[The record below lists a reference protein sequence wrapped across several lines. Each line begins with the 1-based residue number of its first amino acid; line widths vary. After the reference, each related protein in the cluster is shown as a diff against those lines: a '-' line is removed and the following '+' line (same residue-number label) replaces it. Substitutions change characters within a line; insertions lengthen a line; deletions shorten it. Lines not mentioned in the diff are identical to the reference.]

1 VSFKTN
7 VNRAKTKKWVTAKKN
22 AYDGDDWGG
31 YDEYDEYG
39 VEDEPPAQPAQSQR
53 YYAGGQPQRTHTDR
67 SFTEPIQPGQTGT
80 ARRNSFEAGEEHRAF
95 SASIPPPQQGY
106 GQQQYG
112 EQSRQTSGTDS
123 DMGHEPQDRRD
134 YTPSAM
140 PHPLQTQMSPMPAD
154 INSSPA
160 RSQFPPRKSSIGQ
173 SDSPL
178 ATSPR
183 VRTGSHGDKPLP
195 FVRPA
200 DIYKRV
206 EEERERERASLDSS
220 RPSLDSL
227 SSRPKDELQSPTSD
241 SGRMLKPLE
250 TVAERKSEYLSDF
263 DSAFAQ
269 NDQQRAAGGSQLQ
282 APVVSPPH
290 DQGFRSVVDQ
300 AFTRADDSR
309 SIPPTPISKDDDSS
323 MSRTN
328 TGSTAGISPI
338 MSRVPSGAMS
348 ALKRNQAGVVESAPA
363 IAEEPSDTATFV
375 PGATSTFMHDPPHA
389 PAPKAAADHS
399 RNFSSSSLPR
409 SGLATPTRG
418 DSPARSPVISPHKD
432 LPGPKA
438 AQIATGSPE
447 EPSAMDGGLAGP
459 SPAYAAREADLAT
472 AARSGPGNAAP
483 GLGAIEKQSQ
493 DAFLESHAEQSPIED
508 VFPRSRSESPSK
520 GRVQALAG
528 KFGDVASSRRGSTQ
542 SNMSRN
548 SVQSWEKS
556 QHSSRAPSPT
566 KGSPSKPS
574 SPIKEFRPHLPGQWE
589 SYATSAATPMDQGE
603 RDRSLD
609 FSSDKAATSL
619 EGAELTPTTAKHPV
633 DQVRTDDDYDGIDP
647 IAALKNA
654 GAAMAQSFK
663 ATIGMDDASSEPHDQ
678 QASGAKGASYGN
690 MYTPRPLQFE
700 RTVSS
705 LSSIPPTPPAKDTPT
720 SEEPPQLS
728 SNEVDPNTPVQ
739 NKRPDFFP
747 QLSTQPSADDQESDR
762 LRKEIVASLTPVAS
776 ADPNRRSLQP
786 ASPGANRA
794 SSILPAEYDS
804 YWADGG
810 NGTSPRLSQ
819 DVERSLPTSAA
830 AVPPVI
836 PPVIPPPEELPKPSL
851 LNRFSWENNTPKSA
865 APANADV
872 TAPVPEPMKTE
883 HEESIPSPAVERAAE
898 EERQQ
903 WSEGLPDPYFG
914 PGHTITVTKPDPIT
928 EPESSARSP
937 TTVIDHDALTSPTR
951 EQTRSPGL
959 HVVNSAV
966 DPEAVDLPPR
976 LSADIRRTSEENLKD
991 ELKLLEQEVNG
1002 ENSNPAISTSVN
1014 VPEPQTPTRA
1024 NDHAPSA
1031 VSPTSGKPLGA
1042 REIATINSAAERIAT
1057 YNQTREHWATHDH
1070 GLQGWLV
1077 STIDANPNLASENM
1091 PVQRVNT
1098 GTVRHKHTA
1107 SLSIL
1112 GKLGG
1117 ASTYQLGSEQSPSTP
1132 TQGPVSADSPTS
1144 GGPGSGTAFDRR
1156 VASRQ
1161 LEAKGKDL
1169 LHTANVLS
1177 GKGLTSAKGLF
1188 AKGKSRFGREK
1199 VEK

>member
-1 VSFKTN
+1 M
-7 VNRAKTKKWVTAKKN
+7 TAKKN

-39 VEDEPPAQPAQSQR
+39 VDDEPPAKPAPSQR
-53 YYAGGQPQRTHTDR
+53 HYAGGQPQRTHTDR
-67 SFTEPIQPGQTGT
+67 SFTEPIQPGPPGK

-95 SASIPPPQQGY
+95 SASIPPPQQDY

-112 EQSRQTSGTDS
+112 EQQRQTSGAGS
-123 DMGHEPQDRRD
+123 DMGHEPQDRLD
-134 YTPSAM
+134 FTPSAM
-140 PHPLQTQMSPMPAD
+140 PPPLQTQMSPMPAG

-160 RSQFPPRKSSIGQ
+160 RAQFPPRKSSI
-173 SDSPL
+173 D
-178 ATSPR
+178 
-183 VRTGSHGDKPLP
+183 LP

-206 EEERERERASLDSS
+206 DEERERERASLDSS

-227 SSRPKDELQSPTSD
+227 SSRPKDDLQSPTSD
-241 SGRMLKPLE
+241 GGRLLKPLE
-250 TVAERKSEYLSDF
+250 TVAERKSKYLPDLN
-263 DSAFAQ
+263 SAFAQ
-269 NDQQRAAGGSQLQ
+269 NDKQPAAGGSQAQ
-282 APVVSPPH
+282 ASGSHASVMSPPS

-300 AFTRADDSR
+300 AFTRADDQR
-309 SIPPTPISKDDDSS
+309 SVPPTPISKDDDSS

-328 TGSTAGISPI
+328 TGSTTGISPI
-338 MSRVPSGAMS
+338 MSRVPSGATS
-348 ALKRNQAGVVESAPA
+348 ALKRNQVGVEGSTPA
-363 IAEEPSDTATFV
+363 IAEEPSDTAAFI
-375 PGATSTFMHDPPHA
+375 PGATSTFIHNA
-389 PAPKAAADHS
+389 TAPKSSADHS

-418 DSPARSPVISPHKD
+418 DSPARSPVISPYKD
-432 LPGPKA
+432 LPEPKA
-438 AQIATGSPE
+438 AQIATGSPD
-447 EPSAMDGGLAGP
+447 EPDAMEGGLAGP
-459 SPAYAAREADLAT
+459 SPAYAAREADIAT
-472 AARSGPGNAAP
+472 AARSGSGSAAP
-483 GLGAIEKQSQ
+483 GLGAAEKHSQ

-508 VFPRSRSESPSK
+508 AFPRSRSESPSK

-528 KFGDVASSRRGSTQ
+528 KFGDVSHSRRGSTQ

-574 SPIKEFRPHLPGQWE
+574 SPVKEFRPHLPGQWE
-589 SYATSAATPMDQGE
+589 SYATTAATPLDHSE
-603 RDRSLD
+603 RGRSLD
-609 FSSDKAATSL
+609 FEKDKAAYSL
-619 EGAELTPTTAKHPV
+619 EGADLTPTTAKHPV
-633 DQVRTDDDYDGIDP
+633 DEVKTDDGLDP
-647 IAALKNA
+647 IAGLKSA
-654 GAAMAQSFK
+654 GAAMAQSFRS
-663 ATIGMDDASSEPHDQ
+663 TVGIDDTSAEPHNQ
-678 QASGAKGASYGN
+678 QVTGAKGASYGD
-690 MYTPRPLQFE
+690 MYMPRPLQLE

-705 LSSIPPTPPAKDTPT
+705 LSSIPPTPPAKDTPRN
-720 SEEPPQLS
+720 EEPPQLPS
-728 SNEVDPNTPVQ
+728 KDVDLDTPDQ
-739 NKRPDFFP
+739 YKRPEFFP
-747 QLSTQPSADDQESDR
+747 QLSTQTSADDQESDR

-776 ADPNRRSLQP
+776 ADPSRRSLQP
-786 ASPGANRA
+786 ASPGTNRA

-810 NGTSPRLSQ
+810 NGASPRPSQ
-819 DVERSLPTSAA
+819 EVERNIATSSS
-830 AVPPVI
+830 AVVA
-836 PPVIPPPEELPKPSL
+836 PVIPPPEELPKSSL
-851 LNRFSWENNTPKSA
+851 LNLFSWENNTPKPASPDSA
-865 APANADV
+865 VAT
-872 TAPVPEPMKTE
+872 TAIPEPTKLFHQET
-883 HEESIPSPAVERAAE
+883 IPSPAVEHAAE

-903 WSEGLPDPYFG
+903 WSEGLPDPYTG
-914 PGHTITVTKPDPIT
+914 PAHTITVTKPDPVT
-928 EPESSARSP
+928 DPESLSRSS
-937 TTVIDHDALTSPTR
+937 TTVVDHDALASPTR
-951 EQTRSPGL
+951 EQTRPPGL

-976 LSADIRRTSEENLKD
+976 LSADIRRTSED
-991 ELKLLEQEVNG
+991 TMVPLEQQLNG
-1002 ENSNPAISTSVN
+1002 ETPNPAISTSSN
-1014 VPEPQTPTRA
+1014 VPEPQTPTQA
-1024 NDHAPSA
+1024 NAHAPFA
-1031 VSPTSGKPLGA
+1031 VSPTSDKPLGA

-1070 GLQGWLV
+1070 GLQGWLG
-1077 STIDANPNLASENM
+1077 STIDAKPNLVTQNI

-1107 SLSIL
+1107 SLSLL

-1117 ASTYQLGSEQSPSTP
+1117 ASTHQLGNEQSPSTP
-1132 TQGPVSADSPTS
+1132 IQGPVGANSPTF
-1144 GGPGSGTAFDRR
+1144 GGPGSASAFDRR

>member
-1 VSFKTN
+1 
-7 VNRAKTKKWVTAKKN
+7 VTAKKN

-39 VEDEPPAQPAQSQR
+39 VEDEPAPAPAPSQR

-67 SFTEPIQPGQTGT
+67 SFTEPIQPGPPGK

-95 SASIPPPQQGY
+95 SASIPPPQQGD

-112 EQSRQTSGTDS
+112 EQQRQTSGADS
-123 DMGHEPQDRRD
+123 DMGHEPQSRRD
-134 YTPSAM
+134 FTPSAM
-140 PHPLQTQMSPMPAD
+140 PPPLQTQMSPMPSE

-160 RSQFPPRKSSIGQ
+160 RTQFPPRKSSIGQ
-173 SDSPL
+173 TDSPI

-183 VRTGSHGDKPLP
+183 PRTGSHSDKPLP

-227 SSRPKDELQSPTSD
+227 SSRPKDDLHSPTSD
-241 SGRMLKPLE
+241 GGRHLQPLE
-250 TVAERKSEYLSDF
+250 TVAERKSEYLPDF
-263 DSAFAQ
+263 DSAFAHGQ
-269 NDQQRAAGGSQLQ
+269 PAAGESQSQALGSH
-282 APVVSPPH
+282 APVVSPPN

-300 AFTRADDSR
+300 AFTRNDDQR

-328 TGSTAGISPI
+328 TGSTTGISPI
-338 MSRVPSGAMS
+338 MSRVPSGATS
-348 ALKRNQAGVVESAPA
+348 AIKRTQVGGEGSTPA

-375 PGATSTFMHDPPHA
+375 PGTTPTSIHDPSYA
-389 PAPKAAADHS
+389 AAPKSSAGHS
-399 RNFSSSSLPR
+399 RDISGSSLPR

-418 DSPARSPVISPHKD
+418 DSPARSPVISPQKD
-432 LPGPKA
+432 LPEPKA

-447 EPSAMDGGLAGP
+447 ELHAMEGGSNGP

-472 AARSGPGNAAP
+472 VAKTSPVRGSH
-483 GLGAIEKQSQ
+483 GLGMAEQRAQ
-493 DAFLESHAEQSPIED
+493 DAFLESHAGQSPIED
-508 VFPRSRSESPSK
+508 ALPRSRSASPSK

-528 KFGDVASSRRGSTQ
+528 RFGDVSQSRRGSTQ
-542 SNMSRN
+542 SNISRN

-574 SPIKEFRPHLPGQWE
+574 SPVKEFRPHLPGQWE
-589 SYATSAATPMDQGE
+589 SYATTAATPLDQNE

-609 FSSDKAATSL
+609 FEKDKASNSL
-619 EGAELTPTTAKHPV
+619 EGAELTPTTAKHHLDEVNP
-633 DQVRTDDDYDGIDP
+633 DDGIDP
-647 IAALKNA
+647 IAALKSA

-663 ATIGMDDASSEPHDQ
+663 ATVGMGNTSSEPHSEQ
-678 QASGAKGASYGN
+678 SNHAKGPSYGD
-690 MYTPRPLQFE
+690 MYMPRPLQLE

-705 LSSIPPTPPAKDTPT
+705 LSSIPPTPPAKDTPRN
-720 SEEPPQLS
+720 EEPPQLPS
-728 SNEVDPNTPVQ
+728 KDVEASTPVQ
-739 NKRPDFFP
+739 HKRPDFFP

-762 LRKEIVASLTPVAS
+762 LRKEIVASLTPGAS
-776 ADPNRRSLQP
+776 ADPSRRSLQP
-786 ASPGANRA
+786 TSPEANRA

-810 NGTSPRLSQ
+810 NGVSPQPSQEPEHSTPTPSSVGFAPGVTS
-819 DVERSLPTSAA
+819 T
-830 AVPPVI
+830 
-836 PPVIPPPEELPKPSL
+836 EEHHKASL
-851 LNRFSWENNTPKSA
+851 LNRFSWENNTPQLAIPNNLVGS
-865 APANADV
+865 
-872 TAPVPEPMKTE
+872 TTVPEPTKTS
-883 HEESIPSPAVERAAE
+883 HEETVPSPVVERVAE

-903 WSEGLPDPYFG
+903 WSEGLPDPYLG
-914 PGHTITVTKPDPIT
+914 PDHAITVTKPDPVT
-928 EPESSARSP
+928 EPEASAQSPPFPVDISSLA
-937 TTVIDHDALTSPTR
+937 TPTR

-976 LSADIRRTSEENLKD
+976 LTADIAAQSNQDDLKPLQHD
-991 ELKLLEQEVNG
+991 IDG
-1002 ENSNPAISTSVN
+1002 EKPNPAVSASIS
-1014 VPEPQTPTRA
+1014 VPEPQTPT
-1024 NDHAPSA
+1024 HATTHAHPV
-1031 VSPTSGKPLGA
+1031 VSPTSGKPLGT
-1042 REIATINSAAERIAT
+1042 REIATIGSAAERIAT
-1057 YNQTREHWATHDH
+1057 YNQTREHWATQDH
-1070 GLQGWLV
+1070 GLGGWLA
-1077 STIDANPNLASENM
+1077 SALEANPDLTSQTI
-1091 PVQRVNT
+1091 PVQRVPT

-1107 SLSIL
+1107 SLSLL
-1112 GKLGG
+1112 GKLGSS
-1117 ASTYQLGSEQSPSTP
+1117 STHQLGNEQSPSTP
-1132 TQGPVSADSPTS
+1132 VQGPVGATSPTS